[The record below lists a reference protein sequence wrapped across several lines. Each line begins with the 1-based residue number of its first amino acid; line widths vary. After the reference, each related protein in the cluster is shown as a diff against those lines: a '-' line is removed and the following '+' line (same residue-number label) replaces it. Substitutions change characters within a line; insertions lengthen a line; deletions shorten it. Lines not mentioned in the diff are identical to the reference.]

1 MDITKKELREIS
13 IIVPETEDQTRKLT
27 CRMIIDFIEG
37 HINKKHLTEWAGLQQ
52 REKYYL
58 QAVLDMAKKENIDKT
73 ISIIRN
79 SRTPEEAALKL
90 QQEYNWYWSFC
101 LRVLNLP
108 LSELTQIRYR
118 EEEYRKA
125 IERRKIL
132 REASF
137 SLWRAKDIY

>member
-1 MDITKKELREIS
+1 M
-13 IIVPETEDQTRKLT
+13 
-27 CRMIIDFIEG
+27 
-37 HINKKHLTEWAGLQQ
+37 TEWAGLKQ

-58 QAVLDMAKKENIDKT
+58 QAVLDMAKKEDIDKT

-101 LRVLNLP
+101 LRVLKMP
-108 LSELTQIRYR
+108 LSKLIQVQYK

-132 REASF
+132 REAIF